1 MEDVILKYYIY
12 QGLGNSGELNKTV
25 EVTDV
30 KTHTVTGLEANAVYR
45 FAVSAYNGVREST
58 KSNVVT
64 AVTTKIPVQY
74 IVLATNKTSFEV
86 GETAKITITL
96 TPSNQT
102 GGAPTLTSTD
112 ADVATVDNSGNLQ
125 VVGAGTATIT
135 ATLSGKTSNALKIK
149 AYEALV
155 NVSNL
160 VSSDVTANS
169 VTLNWK

>member
-1 MEDVILKYYIY
+1 MKYYIY
-12 QGLGNSGELNKTV
+12 QGLGNSGELSKV
-25 EVTDV
+25 AEVTDV
-30 KTHTVTGLEANAVYR
+30 KAHTVTGLEANAVYR

-64 AVTTKIPVQY
+64 AVTTKTPVQY
-74 IVLATNKTSFEV
+74 IVLAANKTSFEV

-112 ADVATVDNSGNLQ
+112 TDVATVDNSGNLQ

-149 AYEALV
+149 AYKALV

-169 VTLNWK
+169 VTLNWE

>member
-1 MEDVILKYYIY
+1 MKYYIY
-12 QGLGNSGELNKTV
+12 QGLGSSGELAKIA
-25 EVTDV
+25 EVTGIKV
-30 KTHTVTGLEANAVYR
+30 YTVTGLEANAVYR
-45 FAVSAYNGVREST
+45 FAVSAYNGVRESA
-58 KSNVVT
+58 KSNIIT

-102 GGAPTLTSTD
+102 GGTPTLTSTN

-125 VVGAGTATIT
+125 VVGAGTTTIT
-135 ATLSGKTSNALKIK
+135 ATLSGKTSNALIIK

-160 VSSDVTANS
+160 TSSDVTANS
-169 VTLNWK
+169 VTLNWE